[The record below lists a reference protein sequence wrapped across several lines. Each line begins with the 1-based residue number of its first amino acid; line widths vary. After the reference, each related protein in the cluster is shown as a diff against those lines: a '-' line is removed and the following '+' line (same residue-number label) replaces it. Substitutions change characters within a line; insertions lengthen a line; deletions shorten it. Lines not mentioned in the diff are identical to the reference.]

1 MALSGA
7 GWNGSAGLSGTKTPD
22 PQSHLTITDCVGCHT
37 SMTADTIVT
46 WKDSKIPI
54 VYNKQVPTNPLAGGN
69 FYWVEAA
76 GFGDEYGHNVWGI
89 SDPDTLINQA
99 PGNTHTCSNKGC
111 HISLAKNPVES
122 GDMFEYKNGCEGCH
136 YYYSHHD
143 SGTPSTQSSAYRFL
157 EGHDSNTYVMGLEDA
172 DWERADLVSST
183 KHNEYQ
189 GNANDHSFVGDG
201 YSSLANTHAM
211 SSYCK
216 GCHTI
221 FHQQT
226 QSATNNAWVRHPSDV
241 TLPNKGEY
249 ASYTVYN
256 PIAPVA
262 RQTLPSSP
270 SSAVTPGTTD
280 IVMCLSCHRPH
291 GSPYKDILRWDYSTM
306 LAGGSGAT
314 GNGCFV
320 CHTQKDD

>member
-1 MALSGA
+1 MKQVRSSFVMPTLLLTIFLLIPNFVIAKVTGTCANCHTMHNSQEASPMALSGA

-122 GDMFEYKNGCEGCH
+122 
-136 YYYSHHD
+136 
-143 SGTPSTQSSAYRFL
+143 
-157 EGHDSNTYVMGLEDA
+157 
-172 DWERADLVSST
+172 
-183 KHNEYQ
+183 
-189 GNANDHSFVGDG
+189 
-201 YSSLANTHAM
+201 
-211 SSYCK
+211 
-216 GCHTI
+216 
-221 FHQQT
+221 
-226 QSATNNAWVRHPSDV
+226 
-241 TLPNKGEY
+241 
-249 ASYTVYN
+249 
-256 PIAPVA
+256 
-262 RQTLPSSP
+262 
-270 SSAVTPGTTD
+270 
-280 IVMCLSCHRPH
+280 
-291 GSPYKDILRWDYSTM
+291 
-306 LAGGSGAT
+306 
-314 GNGCFV
+314 
-320 CHTQKDD
+320 